1 MSLKHMSNSFLKV
14 KSEWD
19 LMLTKYLNEI
29 DLNGIIDNYHDS
41 MENLVNHKQTITH
54 LIGHLNQIKEV
65 YNLALK
71 ERNET

>member
-1 MSLKHMSNSFLKV
+1 
-14 KSEWD
+14 
-19 LMLTKYLNEI
+19 MLTKYLNEV